1 MTGSL
6 VEYSRK
12 SESENFMLGNI
23 FGDSRFYVSILS
35 VIRHK
40 VNLSFIV
47 YRRLFLSLL
56 RKILFTMP
64 LYLLRQTD
72 ISISY
77 PYLLNTLSCSQAFK
91 SVALSRILRNKNVLR
106 SNLKLFHRL
115 NSIRRKYHCSIR
127 VFNIH
132 LDEEI
137 IN

>member
-64 LYLLRQTD
+64 PYLLRQTD
-72 ISISY
+72 ISI
-77 PYLLNTLSCSQAFK
+77 LSISIELSTVFSSVHKRCTIPHITEQKCSSIEPQHQTFPPFK
-91 SVALSRILRNKNVLR
+91 FYSTKIS
-106 SNLKLFHRL
+106 LFNMRFQY
-115 NSIRRKYHCSIR
+115 SS
-127 VFNIH
+127 
-132 LDEEI
+132 
-137 IN
+137 